1 MSESLLNIISQT
13 PIRPPGL
20 TKNSSVVEIVE
31 RAFMSYNS
39 GRLREAMGV
48 FVKKMLQPDCVV
60 GMSISGAL
68 TPAGLGASCFV
79 PLIEAGFVD
88 WIVST
93 GANLYHDTHFALG
106 MTLHQSRPGLD
117 DQQLRDNKIIRIYDV
132 VFDASCLY
140 DTDAFYRQ
148 LCRGEEFQRSMSSAE
163 FHHLVGKHLSILYE
177 DAGRTCDSLLVAAYR
192 AGVPI
197 YTSSPGDSSTG
208 MNIAALALEG
218 SKLVLDP
225 NMCVNETA
233 ALVFDAKQKGTSGVV
248 IWGGG
253 SPKNF
258 VLQTEPHIQEVLGLP
273 EAGHDYFLQ
282 FTDARP
288 DTGGLSGA
296 TASEAMTW
304 GKVDPDKLPDSVS
317 CYLDSTVA
325 LPLFTTYALAKQPPR
340 PLRRLIDHRAAMMDT
355 IKTDYLKGLQSS
367 GKTADAS
374 SPHETSISSERHRRE

>member
-325 LPLFTTYALAKQPPR
+325 LPLFTTYALAKHSPR
-340 PLRRLIDHRAAMMDT
+340 PLRRLIDRRAAMMDT

-374 SPHETSISSERHRRE
+374 SPHETTISSERHRRE

>member
-20 TKNSSVVEIVE
+20 RKDSSVVEIVE

-39 GRLREAMGV
+39 GRLREALSV
-48 FVKKMLQPDCVV
+48 FVKRMLQPDCVV

-117 DQQLRDNKIIRIYDV
+117 DQALRDNKIIRIYDV

-163 FHHLVGKHLSILYE
+163 FHFLVGKHLSKLYE

-218 SKLVLDP
+218 SKLVHRPEHVCQRD
-225 NMCVNETA
+225 
-233 ALVFDAKQKGTSGVV
+233 
-248 IWGGG
+248 GGAWSSTPSRRG
-253 SPKNF
+253 
-258 VLQTEPHIQEVLGLP
+258 
-273 EAGHDYFLQ
+273 
-282 FTDARP
+282 RP
-288 DTGGLSGA
+288 ASSSGA
-296 TASEAMTW
+296 A
-304 GKVDPDKLPDSVS
+304 VRRRIS
-317 CYLDSTVA
+317 CCRRSRTSRKCSAFRKPATITFCSSPTPV
-325 LPLFTTYALAKQPPR
+325 PTLAVF
-340 PLRRLIDHRAAMMDT
+340 LERRLPKR
-355 IKTDYLKGLQSS
+355 
-367 GKTADAS
+367 
-374 SPHETSISSERHRRE
+374 

>member
-163 FHHLVGKHLSILYE
+163 FHFLVGKHLSKLYE
-177 DAGRTCDSLLVAAYR
+177 EAGRTCDSLLVAAYR

>member
-340 PLRRLIDHRAAMMDT
+340 PLRRLIDHRTAMMDT

>member
-325 LPLFTTYALAKQPPR
+325 LPLFTTYALAKHSPR
-340 PLRRLIDHRAAMMDT
+340 PLRRLIDRRAAMMDT

>member
-163 FHHLVGKHLSILYE
+163 FHFLVGKHLSKLYE
-177 DAGRTCDSLLVAAYR
+177 EAGRTCDSLLVAAYR

-197 YTSSPGDSSTG
+197 YTSSPGYSSTG

-325 LPLFTTYALAKQPPR
+325 LPLFTTYALAKHSPR
-340 PLRRLIDHRAAMMDT
+340 PLRRLIDRRAAMMDT

>member
-1 MSESLLNIISQT
+1 MAEPLLNIISQT

-48 FVKKMLQPDCVV
+48 FVKRMLQPDCVV

-117 DQQLRDNKIIRIYDV
+117 DQALRDNKIIRIYDI

-148 LCRGEEFQRSMSSAE
+148 LCRGEEFQRPMSSAE
-163 FHHLVGKHLSILYE
+163 FHYLAGKHLSKLYE
-177 DAGRTCDSLLVAAYR
+177 DVGRANDSLLVAAYR

-208 MNIAALALEG
+208 MNIAALAMEG
-218 SKLVLDP
+218 NKLVLDP
-225 NMCVNETA
+225 NLCVNETA
-233 ALVFDAKQKGTSGVV
+233 AIVFDAKQKGTSGVV

-325 LPLFTTYALAKQPPR
+325 LPLFTAYALAKHEPR
-340 PLRRLIDHRAAMMDT
+340 PLRRLIDRRAKLLEK
-355 IKTDYLKGLQSS
+355 IRTDYLEGIKSKTTSS
-367 GKTADAS
+367 AAAR
-374 SPHETSISSERHRRE
+374 ETSIASERHKRG